1 MAISISISSF
11 AEIADLSDEKIR
23 EIIARV
29 GRDDFAVAMKA
40 ADERLMD
47 RVVNNLSPEE
57 SKVLTDHIEWI
68 GPMRLSDVEEVQR
81 RIVAKFRPESDDDAY
96 V

>member
-11 AEIADLSDEKIR
+11 AEIADLSDEQIR

-29 GRDDFAVAMKA
+29 GRDDFAIAMKA
-40 ADERLMD
+40 ADERLKD
-47 RVVNNLSPEE
+47 RVVNSLSPEE
-57 SKVLTDHIEWI
+57 TTVLTEHMEFL
-68 GPMRLSDVEEVQR
+68 GPIRLSEVEEVQR
-81 RIVAKFRPESDDDAY
+81 RIIAKFRPESDDQF